1 MSLSKILTAVA
12 ITTGF
17 ALCTTNAQT
26 LLLTGFGTG
35 DFSDAGSSGFSQNTT
50 SATFSGSDQSG
61 AFLGTFE
68 PVDVTALGSDTQLAI
83 TATISTANNTAFV
96 IEIFDGTNFQGFTGF
111 WSDFTLNTPTTV
123 YLPMSNTVSAEFDYT
138 QVQGIQIQFGGT
150 GSTLTVSFDTL
161 EIMTVPVPEPAT
173 FATFAGMAMLG
184 MAVVRRRKVRAA

>member
-1 MSLSKILTAVA
+1 MTLTKILAA
-12 ITTGF
+12 AALTTGF
-17 ALCTTNAQT
+17 LLCTTNAQT

-35 DFSDAGSSGFSQNTT
+35 DFSDAGSSGFSQDAT

-61 AFLGTFE
+61 AFLGTYN
-68 PVDVTALGSDTQLAI
+68 PVNVSALGEEFQLVV
-83 TATISTANNTAFV
+83 TATISTANNTAFT

-138 QVQGIQIQFGGT
+138 QVQGVQIQFGGT

-161 EIMTVPVPEPAT
+161 EISAVPEPAT
-173 FATFAGMAMLG
+173 FAALAGMATLG
-184 MAVVRRRKVRAA
+184 LAVVRRRKRAV